1 MSTLVPLDDAPL
13 SQLDGLA
20 LNMVHAQIHTQQENS
35 KRINGSSKGESDEE
49 NQLQVRDSDDEGTSG
64 DNQFGESKDDSRD
77 KECSGSINE
86 NESGAKTGRGDMRDE
101 LEGMFVHADVV
112 FDKVHILYLAW
123 LWIHPMSISHLF
135 LDKNLQ
141 LQRLS

>member
-1 MSTLVPLDDAPL
+1 MTKGLVVITSL
-13 SQLDGLA
+13 
-20 LNMVHAQIHTQQENS
+20 
-35 KRINGSSKGESDEE
+35 GSPRMTVGTKSAVGE
-49 NQLQVRDSDDEGTSG
+49 
-64 DNQFGESKDDSRD
+64 
-77 KECSGSINE
+77 
-86 NESGAKTGRGDMRDE
+86 KTGGGDMRDE

-141 LQRLS
+141 L

>member
-1 MSTLVPLDDAPL
+1 
-13 SQLDGLA
+13 
-20 LNMVHAQIHTQQENS
+20 
-35 KRINGSSKGESDEE
+35 
-49 NQLQVRDSDDEGTSG
+49 
-64 DNQFGESKDDSRD
+64 
-77 KECSGSINE
+77 
-86 NESGAKTGRGDMRDE
+86 MRDE

-141 LQRLS
+141 L